1 MPYSFI
7 TRRLSGFDWYLA
19 AAVFLLGVFGLAA
32 LYSIGFARPETNFL
46 DFKKQLVFFGVGLVC
61 MAALGSANYMMVR
74 NSGKMVYGVSLILLV
89 VVLFFGHV
97 INGTKGWFVVAG
109 ISFQP
114 VELVKV
120 ALIVFFALF
129 AGKHARSYETRDFF
143 LGSLIIVLAPVA
155 LVMLQPDMGSALLLL
170 GLWFLL
176 MLVLGARTRY
186 VIALVCGA
194 ALIIAVSWLFLL
206 KNYQKDRILIFFDP
220 SRDPLGRGYNV
231 SQSVIAVGAG
241 GLMGRGL
248 GYGSQSQLRFL
259 PEMQTDFIFAMIGEE
274 FGFVGTGLII
284 ILSGI
289 VLARLFFLALSA
301 RDDFAFCVIAGTL
314 ILFAEQFVVNMGMN
328 MGLLPVTG
336 IPLPF
341 VSAGGSSMIMN
352 FLLIGTVESLVRS
365 RRAEVTMGSL

>member
-1 MPYSFI
+1 MPYSFLV
-7 TRRLSGFDWYLA
+7 RRLSGFDWYLA
-19 AAVFLLGVFGLAA
+19 AAVFLLGVFGLAS

-46 DFKKQLVFFGVGLVC
+46 DFKKQLMFFGVGLVC

-74 NSGKMVYGVSLILLV
+74 NSGKMIYGISLIVLV

-97 INGTKGWFVVAG
+97 INGTKGWFVIAG

-114 VELVKV
+114 VELAKV
-120 ALIVFFALF
+120 ALVIFFALF
-129 AGKHARSYETRDFF
+129 AGKHARSYKTGDFF
-143 LGSLIIVLAPVA
+143 LGSLIIVFAPVA

-176 MLVLGARTRY
+176 VLVLGARTRY

-206 KNYQKDRILIFFDP
+206 KNYQKDRLLIFFDP

-259 PEMQTDFIFAMIGEE
+259 PEMQTDFIFAVIGEE
-274 FGFVGTGLII
+274 FGFVGAGLII
-284 ILSGI
+284 ILSSV

-301 RDDFAFCVIAGTL
+301 RDDFAFCVITGTL

-352 FLLIGTVESLVRS
+352 FLLIGVVESLVRS